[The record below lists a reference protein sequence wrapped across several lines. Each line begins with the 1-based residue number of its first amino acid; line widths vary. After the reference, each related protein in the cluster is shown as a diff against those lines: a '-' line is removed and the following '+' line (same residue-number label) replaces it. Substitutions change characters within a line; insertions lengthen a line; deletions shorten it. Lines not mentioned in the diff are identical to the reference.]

1 MDVQKAGCE
10 MVRFRSGEQQRQTFC
25 APPNNGEC
33 SIMVVP
39 LVVIQESAGST
50 PVIHPKHEMLG
61 FDSRRAVRFEDPTL
75 KLVVQ
80 HLTKQCIGSSGV
92 EQLVEAQRG
101 GGSNPSRCTNFI
113 LDHYSDPKSTF

>member
-1 MDVQKAGCE
+1 MPLPVKEADV
-10 MVRFRSGEQQRQTFC
+10 
-25 APPNNGEC
+25 
-33 SIMVVP
+33 
-39 LVVIQESAGST
+39 GSN
-50 PVIHPKHEMLG
+50 PIIHPKHEMLG

-75 KLVVQ
+75 KLVGQ